1 MAWILIRTFIITP
14 VIFLIA
20 APVLLAIGLYAAFES
35 DSLVSSPPARCCRR
49 VIPRLSG

>member
-20 APVLLAIGLYAAFES
+20 AAVLLAISLHAAFEPRS
-35 DSLVSSPPARCCRR
+35 EARDS
-49 VIPRLSG
+49 